1 MPSTPAFGQW
11 RKSSRSNGQGGQCVE
26 VGFTADG
33 ALAGIRDTKEAGD
46 PDRGTLAVSRSSFR
60 SFLDA
65 VRRGDVA
72 R

>member
-1 MPSTPAFGQW
+1 MPTTPAFGNW
-11 RKSSRSNGQGGQCVE
+11 RKSTRSNGQGGNCVE

-33 ALAGIRDTKEAGD
+33 ALAGIRDTKEAGN
-46 PDRGTLAVSRSSFR
+46 PDRGTLTVARSAFA

-65 VRRGDVA
+65 VRSGAVA